1 MSLFPSEYFGWEL
14 SLFTASLLNIIGVSR
29 LCRLAAPGMMIS
41 IRSIFSTCN
50 ALCQGGLLTLL
61 DVPPSICYP
70 SGRRW
75 QRRGPKPGEQHYLD
89 LRISRESAS
98 RHDSWVEFWWFMED
112 NWSLT
117 PADKLAGLGPVILA
131 DRDRKLE
138 PARDRKERVR
148 ATT

>member
-1 MSLFPSEYFGWEL
+1 M
-14 SLFTASLLNIIGVSR
+14 
-29 LCRLAAPGMMIS
+29 
-41 IRSIFSTCN
+41 
-50 ALCQGGLLTLL
+50 
-61 DVPPSICYP
+61 PPC
-70 SGRRW
+70 GTRND
-75 QRRGPKPGEQHYLD
+75 EN
-89 LRISRESAS
+89 
-98 RHDSWVEFWWFMED
+98 WVEFWWFMED